1 MAPKAPDFPSKRTFP
16 LATRAH
22 PRGGQ
27 LSLGVYDPSVA
38 RYDVIVVGAG
48 PAGSTTAY
56 RLARAGARVCLVDRA
71 RFPRDKPCGGGLT
84 IRAVRELPFSIDP
97 VVEDRVDTLE
107 LGLRYTRRW
116 SGRADVPLVL
126 MTQRRRLD
134 AFFAKQAAAAGADFR
149 DGVKVTGVDPD
160 GAVTAGGERLEA
172 DVVVGADGANG
183 ITARSLGLPAH
194 EHGVALEGNVGY
206 AHVSRERFG
215 GRAVVELGAVP
226 GGYAWVFPKGDHVNV
241 GVGGWQSE
249 GPRLRER
256 LHELCAAFEIDEA
269 DVRDLRGH
277 RLPMRGASRRP
288 VERRVLLV
296 GDAAGLVDPL
306 SGDGMYEAF
315 VSGRLAA
322 ETTLELLD
330 GRASDL
336 EPYADRFAATFAPL
350 ESVSWRAKLAFERFP
365 GLAFRLATTN
375 LSWRLFQAVVR
386 GDRRASDT
394 HGLRGA
400 PLRVLQALGV

>member
-1 MAPKAPDFPSKRTFP
+1 M
-16 LATRAH
+16 
-22 PRGGQ
+22 
-27 LSLGVYDPSVA
+27 A

-56 RLARAGARVCLVDRA
+56 RLARAGARVCLLDRA

-84 IRAVRELPFSIDP
+84 LRAVRELPFSVEP

-107 LGLRYTRRW
+107 LGLRYGRRW
-116 SGRADVPLVL
+116 SGRAEGPLVL
-126 MTQRRRLD
+126 MTQRRWLD
-134 AFFAKQAAAAGADFR
+134 AFLAERATAAGAEFR
-149 DGVKVTGVDPD
+149 DGVKVTEVDPA
-160 GAVTAGGERLEA
+160 GAVTVGGERLEA

-183 ITARSLGLPAH
+183 VAARSLGPQAL
-194 EHGVALEGNVGY
+194 ELGVALEGNVGY

-215 GRAVVELGAVP
+215 GRAVVELGVVP

-249 GPRLRER
+249 GPHLRER
-256 LHELCAAFEIDEA
+256 LRELCGAFGIDEA
-269 DVRDLRGH
+269 AVRDVRGH
-277 RLPMRGASRRP
+277 RLPMRGAARRP
-288 VERRVLLV
+288 AHGRVLLV

-322 ETTLELLD
+322 ETILA
-330 GRASDL
+330 GGGL
-336 EPYADRFAATFAPL
+336 EPYAERFAGTFAPL
-350 ESVSWRAKLAFERFP
+350 ETVSWRAKLAFERFP
-365 GLAFRLATTN
+365 RLAFRLATTS

-386 GDRRASDT
+386 GEQAASDT
-394 HGLRGA
+394 RGLIGA